1 MRRRN
6 GKAGLALVLLAVAA
20 IMPVT
25 AQARPGPTG
34 HTGNSDSEYPVW
46 ATQMRTPYWFS
57 QQAGMNPDDRSLS
70 RRTEE
75 SGYPAW
81 AAEIK
86 TPYWFSQP
94 VGVSSD
100 DRSLARA
107 TSIDSTP
114 SSVVVH
120 DSGRSVDFN
129 AYTVTGSVI
138 ALLLAIGAGMTFGV
152 WFSRKTRL
160 STV

>member
-6 GKAGLALVLLAVAA
+6 GKAGLVLVLLAVAA

-25 AQARPGPTG
+25 AQARLGPTG
-34 HTGNSDSEYPVW
+34 SSGDSDSEYPAW

-57 QQAGMNPDDRSLS
+57 QQAGMNPDDRPLARKSD
-70 RRTEE
+70 E
-75 SGYPAW
+75 SGYPVW

-114 SSVVVH
+114 SSVVH
-120 DSGRSVDFN
+120 DGGRSIDFN

-152 WFSRKTRL
+152 WFNRKTRL